1 MARAFWSAFS
11 GEPGIGKTTLVQEF
25 LTDAGGLGDA
35 PLIGRG
41 HCSDRLA
48 GTGAYLPVLEALDAL
63 LHGPG
68 RRHGGSGHEA
78 VRADMVSAARA
89 PLTGDESAQRFER
102 KYSGFARTTQA

>member
-1 MARAFWSAFS
+1 LVAPGEHGELRSALESVTRGQGLLVCVS

-25 LTDAGGLGDA
+25 LTDVGGLSDP

-48 GTGAYLPVLEALDAL
+48 GTGAYLPLLEALDAL

-68 RRHGGSGHEA
+68 G
-78 VRADMVSAARA
+78 DTAAQVMKLFA
-89 PLTGDESAQRFER
+89 PTWYLQLAHLDR
-102 KYSGFARTTQA
+102 